1 MVVGETTIDVDVL
14 VIGAGPGGYVAAIR
28 AQDLGRAVHLV
39 ERAELGGVCLNRGC
53 IPSKALITAAH
64 QFQSARDGE
73 AMGFL
78 VDGLKLDLSRL
89 QAWKESRVQTLTG
102 GVEKLLRGRGVEVI
116 QGEAFFVGPNEVRVY
131 EGSEFTRY
139 RFQSAI
145 IATGSRPIELSALP
159 FGGRILSST
168 EALNLNELPERL
180 VVVGGGYIGVEL
192 GQMFSKLGSKVTI
205 LEGAPHILP
214 SYEDDVVRLLKRRLK
229 KDGVTVLEGV
239 KVRSAVQDGKEVTIT
254 YTLENEGAGS
264 EGEKEVSISADYVLV
279 TVGRR
284 PNTDGLGLDAAGV
297 NVDERGFIPVD
308 DQLKTNVEGIYAI
321 GDIVP
326 GPALAHKASYEGKI
340 AAEVIAG
347 RRAYVQYR
355 AIPAV
360 VYSDPEIA
368 TVGMSARDAE
378 TAGENVKV
386 ASFPYAANGRALTQG
401 AQEGFVRLVFTEEDE
416 ILLGA
421 TVVGAGAS
429 ELIGELTL
437 AIEMGATLMDLAL
450 TIHAH
455 PTLSEMIMEAAE
467 VGVGLPVHVL
477 KARGPSGPQ

>member
-1 MVVGETTIDVDVL
+1 METVVVGETTIDVDVL
-14 VIGAGPGGYVAAIR
+14 VIGGGPGGYVAAIR
-28 AQDLGRAVHLV
+28 ARDLGRSVHLV

-64 QFQSARDGE
+64 QFQNAREGE
-73 AMGFL
+73 EIGFL
-78 VDGLKLDLSRL
+78 IDGLKLDVSRL
-89 QAWKESRVQTLTG
+89 QAWKDSRVKTLTG
-102 GVEKLLRGRGVEVI
+102 GVEKLLRGRGVEII
-116 QGEAFFVGPNEVRVY
+116 QGSAYFVGPKEVRVY
-131 EGSEFTRY
+131 EGAEFTRY
-139 RFQSAI
+139 RFQSVI
-145 IATGSRPIELSALP
+145 IATGSRPIELPALP

-168 EALNLNELPERL
+168 EALNIRELPERL
-180 VVVGGGYIGVEL
+180 VIVGGGYIGVEL
-192 GQMFSKLGSKVTI
+192 GQMFAKLGSKVTI

-214 SYEDDVVRLLKRRLK
+214 SYEEDVVRLLKRRLK
-229 KDGVTVLEGV
+229 KDGVTVIEGV
-239 KVRSAVQDGKEVTIT
+239 KVRSAEQDETSVTVTYVQGSDGVGGEGGKDISIT
-254 YTLENEGAGS
+254 
-264 EGEKEVSISADYVLV
+264 ADYVLV

-284 PNTDGLGLDAAGV
+284 PNTDDLGLDVAGV
-297 NVDERGFIPVD
+297 KVDERGLIPVN

-368 TVGMSARDAE
+368 TVGMNVREAE
-378 TAGENVKV
+378 AAGEKVKS
-386 ASFPYAANGRALTQG
+386 ASFPYAANGRALTQN
-401 AQEGFVRLVFTEEDE
+401 AKEGFVRLIFTEEDE
-416 ILLGA
+416 VLLGA
-421 TVVGAGAS
+421 TVVGVGAS

-455 PTLSEMIMEAAE
+455 PTLSEMIMEAAD
-467 VGVGLPVHVL
+467 VGIGLPVHVL
-477 KARGPSGPQ
+477 GTQRT